1 MRRIPA
7 SLVLLLLCFGFALPF
22 LQAQH
27 SSLPAC
33 CRRDGKHHCTMSQH
47 GDGFRTSAPN
57 CPYRHLGA
65 TLNSPSPAL
74 RVSSSVLSIS
84 KHGQFLIRNAPP
96 LIALRASDTIQNRGP
111 PVS

>member
-1 MRRIPA
+1 MRRISA
-7 SLVLLLLCFGFALPF
+7 SLLLLLLCFGFALPF

-27 SSLPAC
+27 SSLPPC
-33 CRRDGKHHCTMSQH
+33 CRRDGKHNCAMSPN

-65 TLNSPSPAL
+65 TLTSPSPAL

-84 KHGQFLIRNAPP
+84 KHGQFLIGNARP
-96 LIALRASDTIQNRGP
+96 LIALRASDNNQKRGP